1 MFHYATDTAL
11 FLETRNF
18 YPIDSLNHHLV
29 LCFPTS
35 CNSTMIDNKLISV
48 FPVPQAPPV
57 GLYDVLHEKQGPGA
71 GFGKGKRFADLKGEK
86 NVDKIQ

>member
-1 MFHYATDTAL
+1 MLSYLLQLYYNRQQTFVS
-11 FLETRNF
+11 
-18 YPIDSLNHHLV
+18 I
-29 LCFPTS
+29 
-35 CNSTMIDNKLISV
+35 

-86 NVDKIQ
+86 YMDEILPSRYLPFFFSQG